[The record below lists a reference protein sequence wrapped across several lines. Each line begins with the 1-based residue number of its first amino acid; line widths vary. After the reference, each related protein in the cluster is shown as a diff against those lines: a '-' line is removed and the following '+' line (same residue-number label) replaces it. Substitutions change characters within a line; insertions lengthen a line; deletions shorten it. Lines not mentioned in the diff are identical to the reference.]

1 MPYSDEIYRH
11 ITMLQN
17 TITRLDKEIH
27 YPEVNSRTLRIESD
41 TLSDQIGNLEIA
53 LNKDID
59 PLLARILAILPN
71 AIVDTDDT
79 GEIVISTGLYD
90 EEKS

>member
-27 YPEVNSRTLRIESD
+27 YPEVNSRTLRIECD

>member
-1 MPYSDEIYRH
+1 
-11 ITMLQN
+11 MLQN

>member
-71 AIVDTDDT
+71 ALVDTDNT

>member
-17 TITRLDKEIH
+17 TITRLDKEIR
-27 YPEVNSRTLRIESD
+27 YPEVNSRNLRIECD

-53 LNKDID
+53 LNKEVD
-59 PLLARILAILPN
+59 PILARILAILPN
-71 AIVDTDDT
+71 AIMDTDDT

>member
-1 MPYSDEIYRH
+1 MPYSDEIHRH
-11 ITMLQN
+11 ITLLQN

-27 YPEVNSRTLRIESD
+27 YPEINPLSLRIESD

>member
-71 AIVDTDDT
+71 AIVDTDNT

>member
-1 MPYSDEIYRH
+1 MPYSDEIHRH
-11 ITMLQN
+11 ITLLQN
-17 TITRLDKEIH
+17 TITRLDKEIR
-27 YPEVNSRTLRIESD
+27 YPEVNSRNLRIECD

-53 LNKDID
+53 LNKEVD
-59 PLLARILAILPN
+59 PILARILAILPN
-71 AIVDTDDT
+71 AIMDTDDT